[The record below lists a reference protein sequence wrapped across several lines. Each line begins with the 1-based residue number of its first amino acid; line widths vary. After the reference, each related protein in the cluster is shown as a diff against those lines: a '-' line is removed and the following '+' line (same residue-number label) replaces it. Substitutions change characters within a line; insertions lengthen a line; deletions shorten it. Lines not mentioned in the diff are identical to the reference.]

1 MWTIDKTPVLATS
14 NTTTNSIR
22 FFGLGNLNLN
32 ASFFRT
38 RKTFSSNGNGN
49 GDNLSPDLE
58 IDEADSEV
66 ILTPTA
72 SSFLYYFDDFW
83 EPVDPS
89 IVRVNI
95 LFNLQ
100 VNTYFYYLNRTYVI
114 SDFTP
119 RRFRRKKVF
128 TVVDPINFG
137 FIKNDE
143 IVNRVM
149 SGGLDLDFSI
159 TADLKLQIETTSE
172 NLSRGCFA
180 RVGQQAEIWLEKQV
194 DPTKI
199 NQINPVVFFSK
210 DGTGIAFA
218 LNFDY
223 LGYNYVVNS
232 ENQLAT
238 LSLVNVVDDKFF
250 IIQPYREV
258 TPFKPWPFWN
268 QYSVWNDTLTWSD
281 V

>member
-1 MWTIDKTPVLATS
+1 MWIIDKTPVLEDS
-14 NTTTNSIR
+14 KTNSIH
-22 FFGLGNLNLN
+22 FFGLGDLNLN
-32 ASFFRT
+32 TLFFRT
-38 RKTFSSNGNGN
+38 RKTFSPN
-49 GDNLSPDLE
+49 GDIE
-58 IDEADSEV
+58 INEV
-66 ILTPTA
+66 DPENEIVLRPTA
-72 SSFLYYFDDFW
+72 SSFLYYFDDLW
-83 EPVDPS
+83 EPIEAN
-89 IVRVNI
+89 IVRVKS
-95 LFNLQ
+95 LFDLQ
-100 VNTYFYYLNRTYVI
+100 INTYFYYLNRTYVI
-114 SDFTP
+114 ADSTP
-119 RRFRRKKVF
+119 RTFRRKKVF

-137 FIKNDE
+137 FVKNDE

-199 NQINPVVFFSK
+199 NQINPIVFFSK
-210 DGTGIAFA
+210 EGTGIAFA

-223 LGYNYVVNS
+223 LGYNYSVNS

-238 LSLVNVVDDKFF
+238 LGLVNVINNEFF
-250 IIQPYREV
+250 IIQPYREID
-258 TPFKPWPFWN
+258 PFNSWPFWN
-268 QYSVWNDTLTWSD
+268 QYSVWNDTLAWSD